1 MNLNMEI
8 KKIIIEALSTFNKDK
23 IIFLRNFLPALVT
36 LMFIGLGLYL
46 IDIES
51 KLFSETPEFGYIP
64 FIFLCVFSFLVI
76 LAKSIVHT
84 HRSFILSEHA
94 SFKELFILSR
104 RDFRFIKKF
113 IALNIVMM
121 LVGIVIMAMFG
132 KYLIELVQGT
142 ENQAILFIIGLITT
156 LMTSFVWARLAI
168 VLPSAALEHNLSIQS
183 AWNVSDD
190 YSAKL
195 FIGVGLLPVIT
206 DLIISYLPSFES
218 RIYTASIALVW
229 GVVVIIEIGILSL
242 IYKGISENQESMV

>member
-1 MNLNMEI
+1 MEV
-8 KKIIIEALSTFNKDK
+8 KNIIAEAFFTFNKDK
-23 IIFLRNFLPALVT
+23 ILFIRNFLPALVT
-36 LMFIGLGLYL
+36 LIVIGIGLYS

-51 KLFSETPEFGYIP
+51 KFSPESQEFGYIP
-64 FIFLCVFSFLVI
+64 LLFLCIFAFLII

-84 HRSFILSEHA
+84 HRSFILNEHA
-94 SFKELFILSR
+94 SIKELFKLTR

-132 KYLIELVQGT
+132 KYLIELAQST

-156 LMTSFVWARLAI
+156 LMTAYIWSRLAI
-168 VLPSAALEHNLSIQS
+168 VLPSAALDHSLSIQS
-183 AWNVSDD
+183 AWNISDD

-206 DLIISYLPSFES
+206 DLIISYLPSFDS
-218 RIYTASIALVW
+218 HIYTASIAFVW
-229 GVVVIIEIGILSL
+229 GIVAIIEIGILSL
-242 IYKGISENQESMV
+242 IYKDITEDQESTV